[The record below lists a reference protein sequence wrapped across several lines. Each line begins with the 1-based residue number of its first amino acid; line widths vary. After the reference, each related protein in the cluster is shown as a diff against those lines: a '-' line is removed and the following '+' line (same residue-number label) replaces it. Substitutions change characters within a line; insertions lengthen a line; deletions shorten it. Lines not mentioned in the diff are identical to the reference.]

1 MSRFVSVCLCTFMV
15 LVALIGG
22 PLWQPVPVLAA
33 SGTVSMETALHDA
46 PDPAAPVIAV
56 LAAGTIVSIDG
67 PPVEGFY
74 PVTAGDSSGWMRGE
88 TVQLEKD
95 TPDPDVTE
103 GTEVDPLVD
112 DTVESVP
119 AEAPA
124 EREPATD
131 AAPATAVAPATDPV
145 ADTAATP
152 DGSVPADE
160 LAPVNESVPVDPPA
174 PDDAAAVAP
183 VPAPDVSSV
192 GPASVAVDAPIRTG
206 PGLGFE
212 LIVTA
217 PMGSTIQQT
226 GHVIDGYVTVQYAEV
241 TGWMALEHLGVL
253 GSFVAE
259 TPPNE
264 AAAVAESPPVE
275 SPPTESPLVDPAPAE
290 TPLVE
295 TPIAETPP
303 AAMVSVVATPSDA
316 APVEAAPIAAT

>member
-1 MSRFVSVCLCTFMV
+1 MLRVVPVWLCAIV
-15 LVALIGG
+15 ALVALTGG
-22 PLWQPVPVLAA
+22 AVFRPAPVLAS
-33 SGTVSMETALHDA
+33 SGTLSMETALHDS

-88 TVQLEKD
+88 TIQLEKD

-131 AAPATAVAPATDPV
+131 ASPVTTVDPATDPV
-145 ADTAATP
+145 ADTAATL

-174 PDDAAAVAP
+174 PDDAAAVDP
-183 VPAPDVSSV
+183 IPAPDASSV

-206 PGLGFE
+206 PGPDFP

-226 GHVIDGYVTVQYAEV
+226 GHVIDGYVTVQYAEA
-241 TGWMALEHLGVL
+241 TGWVALEHLGVP

-259 TPPNE
+259 TPPSE
-264 AAAVAESPPVE
+264 AAAVADTPPVE
-275 SPPTESPLVDPAPAE
+275 SPPAESPLVDPAPAE
-290 TPLVE
+290 TPLIE

-303 AAMVSVVATPSDA
+303 AATVSVAATPSDA